1 METEKLRERLKEEI
15 QQLEGDLLQYISMFI
30 YNWTE
35 GSWTPPP
42 LTDEQLEEI
51 KRRAEEIEHG
61 EVEMISSEELWKS
74 LKEKYGFVREDQ
86 EEYLLEREQEE
97 KEDLRRMLDELNR
110 KHLIWIEVFLES
122 HRSSSGWEELPEAA
136 KASILRGKED
146 AKAGRHSDAFKY
158 LKEHG

>member
-1 METEKLRERLKEEI
+1 METEKLRDRLKKEI
-15 QQLEGDLLQYISMFI
+15 LQLEGELLQYTSTFI

-51 KRRAEEIEHG
+51 KRRAEEVERG
-61 EVEMISSEELWKS
+61 EVKMISSEEFWKG

-86 EEYLLEREQEE
+86 EKYKTEREQED
-97 KEDLRRMLDELNR
+97 KEELARMLEELNR
-110 KHLIWIEVFLES
+110 KHLIWLESFLES
-122 HRSSSGWEELPEAA
+122 HRSTSGWEDLPEAA

-146 AKAGRHSDAFKY
+146 ARAGRHTDAFKY